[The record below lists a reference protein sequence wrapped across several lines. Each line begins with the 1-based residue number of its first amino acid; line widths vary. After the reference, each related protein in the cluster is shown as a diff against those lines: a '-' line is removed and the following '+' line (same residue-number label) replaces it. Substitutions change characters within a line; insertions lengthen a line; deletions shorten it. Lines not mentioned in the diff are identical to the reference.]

1 MKQNKPQEEVFVDY
15 LESCKKLIAK
25 VARVYSKDAEE
36 QKDLMQDIILQLW
49 KAFPGYDN
57 TYAVSTWTYRIAL
70 NTSISHLRKATT
82 RSAVQTNKYSE
93 GEMMRVEADTP
104 DENLEHLYRAIDQ
117 LKPVDRAIVVLQLEG
132 CSNKEI
138 AEVMGLSATNI
149 STRKL
154 RIKEELKT
162 HFETTK

>member
-1 MKQNKPQEEVFVDY
+1 VKRTEQQEALFIDY

-25 VARVYSKDAEE
+25 VARVYSHDSEE
-36 QKDLMQDIILQLW
+36 QKDLMQDIALQLW
-49 KAFPGYDN
+49 KAFPNYDN

-82 RSAVQTNKYSE
+82 RSALQTKKYSE
-93 GEMMRVEADTP
+93 GELLEVQADTT
-104 DENLEHLYRAIDQ
+104 DENLEQLYRAIEQ
-117 LKPVDRAIVVLQLEG
+117 LKPVDKAIVVLQLEG

-138 AEVMGLSATNI
+138 AEVMGLSSSNI

-162 HFETTK
+162 YFTTTK

>member
-1 MKQNKPQEEVFVDY
+1 VKRTEQQEALFIDY

-25 VARVYSKDAEE
+25 VARVYSHDSEE
-36 QKDLMQDIILQLW
+36 QKDLMQDIVLQLW
-49 KAFPGYDN
+49 KAFPDYDN

-82 RSAVQTNKYSE
+82 RNSVRSGRYNERELLRVQTE
-93 GEMMRVEADTP
+93 TVD
-104 DENLEHLYRAIDQ
+104 DNLEQLYRAIDQ
-117 LKPVDRAIVVLQLEG
+117 LKPVDKAIVVLQLEG

-138 AEVMGLSATNI
+138 AEVMGLSVSNI

-162 HFETTK
+162 HFATT

>member
-1 MKQNKPQEEVFVDY
+1 MKRTEQQEALFIDY

-25 VARVYSKDAEE
+25 VARVYCKDEE
-36 QKDLMQDIILQLW
+36 ERKDLMQDITLQLW
-49 KAFPGYDN
+49 KAFPNYDD

-70 NTSISHLRKATT
+70 NTSISHLRKVTT
-82 RSAVQTNKYSE
+82 RSAVQTDKYSE
-93 GEMMRVEADTP
+93 GEIMQVEAETT
-104 DENLEHLYRAIDQ
+104 DENLEHLYRAIDL
-117 LKPVDRAIVVLQLEG
+117 LKPVDKAIVVLQLEG

-138 AEVMGLSATNI
+138 AEVMGLSASNI

-154 RIKEELKT
+154 RIKEELKS